1 MAHMK
6 MSAYRILSA
15 LTAIAVSTLITAE
28 ATFTIVTE
36 SDNVLEQA
44 AVRVTDSQRRT
55 VWIGSTSANTIEW
68 YLTDTKGNRVAPG
81 EYYFHV
87 SASGSKGYGSSPS
100 KKNNSNEAINIA
112 ICSFI
117 LYKEFTI

>member
-28 ATFTIVTE
+28 ATFTIVPE
-36 SDNVLEQA
+36 PDNVLEQA
-44 AVRVTDSQRRT
+44 AVRVTASQRRP

-68 YLTDTKGNRVAPG
+68 DLTDTKGNRVAPG
-81 EYYFHV
+81 ENYFHV

-100 KKNNSNEAINIA
+100 KKIIVM
-112 ICSFI
+112 
-117 LYKEFTI
+117 KQ

>member
-15 LTAIAVSTLITAE
+15 LTAIAVSTLISAE
-28 ATFTIVTE
+28 ATSTIVTE
-36 SDNVLEQA
+36 PDNVLEQA

-68 YLTDTKGNRVAPG
+68 DLTDTKGNRVAPG

-100 KKNNSNEAINIA
+100 KKIIVM
-112 ICSFI
+112 
-117 LYKEFTI
+117 KQ

>member
-28 ATFTIVTE
+28 DTFTIVTE
-36 SDNVLEQA
+36 PDNVLEQA
-44 AVRVTDSQRRT
+44 TVRVTDSQRRT

-68 YLTDTKGNRVAPG
+68 DLTDTKGNRVAPG
-81 EYYFHV
+81 EY
-87 SASGSKGYGSSPS
+87 
-100 KKNNSNEAINIA
+100 
-112 ICSFI
+112 
-117 LYKEFTI
+117 